1 MNYSRG
7 YGSGPAGEGLWW
19 RCFNDCNK
27 GVFAGWAAV
36 GGVEGGGLGVLPLHL
51 RNLRSCHRLF
61 ARRCKSICKSIP
73 SSLSYRGCGDSG
85 GCCARACRTTWL
97 AGNTSDRAQSSSS
110 LAGRNQLR
118 CGAYNRHDLLA
129 SLVVEVG
136 GLSQSMG
143 LKELRP
149 VVLC

>member
-1 MNYSRG
+1 M
-7 YGSGPAGEGLWW
+7 GSGGVVLMIAIKGYSLDGRRWGGW
-19 RCFNDCNK
+19 R
-27 GVFAGWAAV
+27 
-36 GGVEGGGLGVLPLHL
+36 GGLGSTASTPEKSTVLQQT
-51 RNLRSCHRLF
+51 F
-61 ARRCKSICKSIP
+61 ARKCKSICKSIP
-73 SSLSYRGCGDSG
+73 GRLSCRRCGDSG

-110 LAGRNQLR
+110 LASCNHLR